1 MAISEAQKRAS
12 KKYEAENCV
21 RLNLKLNKKTDAD
34 VLTRLAAV
42 GNKNGYIKDLIRAD
56 IRAGK

>member
-1 MAISEAQKRAS
+1 MATSEAQKRAS

-34 VLTRLAAV
+34 VLARLAAV